1 MNIEIQRKM
10 KYREMI
16 KKDDVIRLSVHW
28 HVTLCR
34 VHRKCAAEIQVFQS
48 KMKSF
53 LSKNSFYIIFIQMFL
68 TKSNTRYIFKKM
80 YFYFYLFFFPDI
92 NLVICNVIL
101 SMKYLLVDMEL
112 TWIHLLVPWV
122 GWALIRGISRGV
134 VSSARIL
141 RRIVSSGGRG
151 WIGVHH
157 FSGVFHTGIRRW
169 RCIVLIRKT

>member
-1 MNIEIQRKM
+1 MSCAQKTCSRNTSFS
-10 KYREMI
+10 I
-16 KKDDVIRLSVHW
+16 KD
-28 HVTLCR
+28 
-34 VHRKCAAEIQVFQS
+34 E
-48 KMKSF
+48 
-53 LSKNSFYIIFIQMFL
+53 IIFIKKFL
-68 TKSNTRYIFKKM
+68 LYNFHSDVPYKVKYPVHFQKNVL
-80 YFYFYLFFFPDI
+80 LFLLIFFPDI

>member
-1 MNIEIQRKM
+1 MCSRNTSFS
-10 KYREMI
+10 I
-16 KKDDVIRLSVHW
+16 KD
-28 HVTLCR
+28 
-34 VHRKCAAEIQVFQS
+34 E
-48 KMKSF
+48 
-53 LSKNSFYIIFIQMFL
+53 IIFIKKFL
-68 TKSNTRYIFKKM
+68 LYNFHSDVPYKVKYPVHFQKNVL
-80 YFYFYLFFFPDI
+80 LFLLIFFPDI
-92 NLVICNVIL
+92 NLVIRNVSL

-169 RCIVLIRKT
+169 RCIVLIRKTS

>member
-16 KKDDVIRLSVHW
+16 KKDDVIRLSIHW
-28 HVTLCR
+28 YVTLCR
-34 VHRKCAAEIQVFQS
+34 VRRKRAAEIQVFQS

-53 LSKNSFYIIFIQMFL
+53 LSKNFFYIIFIQMFL
-68 TKSNTRYIFKKM
+68 TKSNVL
-80 YFYFYLFFFPDI
+80 LFLLIFFPDI
-92 NLVICNVIL
+92 NLVIRNVSL